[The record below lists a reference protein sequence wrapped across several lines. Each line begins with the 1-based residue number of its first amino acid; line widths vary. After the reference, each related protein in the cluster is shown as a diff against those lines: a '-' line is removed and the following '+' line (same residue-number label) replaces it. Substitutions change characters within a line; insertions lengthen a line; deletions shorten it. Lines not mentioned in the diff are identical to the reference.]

1 MSDFSTGCTFRYLI
15 LSLAIIML
23 STLLCTLS
31 TIAYID
37 YNCVHNGERWLPLYP
52 GAQILQENDGYF
64 RRFGFGDT
72 MLVLYTLDDNNTV
85 RKWYMEHSRQARM
98 HYRTSGLAETDWAV
112 ILTPG
117 QAGSTIVLTQH
128 CVSH

>member
-1 MSDFSTGCTFRYLI
+1 MSEFSTGCSLRYLI
-15 LSLAIIML
+15 LSLLIIIL
-23 STLLCTLS
+23 SVVTCTVS
-31 TIAYID
+31 AVTYID
-37 YNCVHNGERWLPLYP
+37 YNCVHNGQRWLPLYP
-52 GAQILQENDGYF
+52 GAKILQEKEGYF

-72 MLVLYTLDDNNTV
+72 MLVLYTPDDNNTV
-85 RKWYMEHSRQARM
+85 RKWYMEHNRKARLR
-98 HYRTSGLAETDWAV
+98 YRTSGLAETDWAV